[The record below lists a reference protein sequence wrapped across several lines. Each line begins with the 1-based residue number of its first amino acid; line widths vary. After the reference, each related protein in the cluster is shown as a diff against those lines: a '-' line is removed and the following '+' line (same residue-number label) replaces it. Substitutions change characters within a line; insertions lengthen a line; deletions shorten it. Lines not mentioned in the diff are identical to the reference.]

1 MAAWEG
7 CCDDQPEAIKI
18 KGWLGD
24 FHCQEFGENMSGFPG
39 TLHV

>member
-1 MAAWEG
+1 M
-7 CCDDQPEAIKI
+7 KI

-39 TLHV
+39 TLHVKSP